1 MADAFLKKHEYSLL
15 KCVYCGQCRYVCP
28 MLVNDG
34 WESTA
39 PRGKIQLIY
48 GWKKGEIPADDYFIE
63 KIYQCSTCDRCTKEC
78 PSGVPVL
85 EILKDARRQL
95 VKEKIGPYLPFK
107 YADENIVV
115 TKNPLGKPFTE
126 RSFWRDLEGVNKV
139 DYKSTGNLYFVGCMP
154 SYWCT
159 EIAGA
164 TYRVL
169 EQTGERFMI
178 FDGDEWCCGMLA
190 FWDGNEP
197 LAHKLA
203 RRNVKQFHRRGVKKI
218 ITTCPG
224 CYITFKH
231 AYRKIFGKLDFQVL
245 HLVEYLSQL
254 YQAGKLNFT
263 GKMRT
268 TVTYHDSC
276 HLGRSEGIYDQPREL
291 IRAVPG
297 VKLVEM
303 KKNRE
308 NANCCGGLL
317 TTAFPDLA
325 IQVGLDKIHEA
336 LETGAEKLITS
347 CPQCYIHL
355 RKCSLEA
362 GGKIEIID
370 LSSFIYEAMQ
380 KQGEADTTEG

>member
-1 MADAFLKKHEYSLL
+1 MVDAFLKKHEYSLL

-28 MLVNDG
+28 MLGKDG

-39 PRGKIQLIY
+39 PRGKMQLIY
-48 GWKKGEIPADDYFIE
+48 GWKKGEIPADDRFIE
-63 KIYQCSTCDRCTKEC
+63 RIYQCSTCDRCTKEC

-85 EILKDARRQL
+85 EILKDARKQL
-95 VKEKIGPYLPFK
+95 VKEKIGPYQPFK
-107 YADENIVV
+107 YVDENLVA
-115 TKNPLGKPFTE
+115 TKNPLGKPFRE
-126 RSFWRDLEGVNKV
+126 RSFWRELEGINKV
-139 DYKSTGNLYFVGCMP
+139 DCTSAENLYFVGCMP

-164 TYRVL
+164 TFRIL
-169 EQTGERFMI
+169 EQTGERFTI
-178 FDGDEWCCGMLA
+178 LDGDEWCCGMLA
-190 FWDGNEP
+190 FWDGNE
-197 LAHKLA
+197 LLA
-203 RRNVKQFHRRGVKKI
+203 RRLAGRNIRQFHRRGAKKI

-231 AYRKIFGKLDFQVL
+231 DYQKIFGKLDFQVL
-245 HLVEYLSQL
+245 HVVEYLSQL

-263 GKMRT
+263 GEVRT

-291 IRAVPG
+291 IKAVPG
-297 VKLVEM
+297 VKIVEM
-303 KKNRE
+303 KRHKE
-308 NANCCGGLL
+308 NANCCGGPL

-325 IQVGLDKIHEA
+325 IQVGLDRIREA

-355 RKCSLEA
+355 RKCSLEV
-362 GGKIEIID
+362 GGKIEILD
-370 LSSFIYEAMQ
+370 LTSFIYEAMR
-380 KQGEADTTEG
+380 KTREG